1 MTMPEIT
8 PFLWYDNQAEEA
20 ADYYATVFPNSR
32 VLDVTRGPDG
42 KAFIVSFE
50 VEGQRVLALNG
61 GPDHPF
67 TDNFSFFINCDGQAQ
82 VDEYW
87 AKLTDGGEEGP
98 CGWLKDRF
106 GLSWQVVP
114 SELPGLLS
122 DPDPERA
129 ARAGQ
134 AMQTMKKIDIQALR
148 DAADGKPA

>member
-1 MTMPEIT
+1 MPEIT
-8 PFLWYDNQAEEA
+8 PFLWYDHQAEEA
-20 ADYYATVFPNSR
+20 ATYYATVFPNSR
-32 VLDVTRGPDG
+32 VVDVTRGPDG
-42 KAFIVSFE
+42 KAFVVAFDL
-50 VEGQRVLALNG
+50 EGQRVLALNG

-67 TDNFSFFINCDGQAQ
+67 TDNFSFHINCDGQGQ

-114 SELPGLLS
+114 SELLELLT

-129 ARAGQ
+129 GRAGQ
-134 AMQTMKKIDIQALR
+134 ALRTMKKIDIQGLR

>member
-1 MTMPEIT
+1 MPEIT

-20 ADYYATVFPNSR
+20 ATYYTTVFPNSR

-42 KAFIVSFE
+42 KAFIVNFE

-67 TDNFSFFINCDGQAQ
+67 TENFSFLINCDGQDQ

-114 SELPGLLS
+114 SELSKLMS
-122 DPDPERA
+122 DPDRERA
-129 ARAGQ
+129 GRVGQ
-134 AMQTMKKIDIQALR
+134 SLRTMKKIDIQALR